1 MGNDP
6 LPDDQDALKAIITRM
21 TLEKLERDNAQKK
34 LEAENAD
41 LKSGRDKLAEE
52 NASLKSARDG
62 LSAENVTLK
71 TSQEALT
78 EENAFLTERVKLL
91 EELAERQD
99 SYLRALKRA
108 QYGRR
113 SEKLD
118 ADQLMLGLEDVEQAT
133 AALLREIE
141 RRKAR
146 APEKKEKKQRR
157 RNLGALPPELPR
169 EDRVLEPDD
178 KTCATCGGALHE
190 IGEDVSE
197 RLEYQPARFRVV
209 RTRRPKY
216 GCRCCEKAPVQA
228 PAEPHLIEG
237 GLPTESLVAHVV
249 VSKFADFL
257 PLYRLAQIFARE
269 GVHLDRS
276 TLADWVGA
284 AAYELQP
291 VYDRLMEIIK
301 AGDCLFCDETPAPVL
316 DPGRKQVKK
325 GQFWA
330 LARDA
335 RPYGGGEP
343 PAVIYLYQ
351 SGRSADAA
359 TEALKGYS
367 GKVQVDGYAAYKKV
381 MKKNREEGSL
391 MLSFCMAHLR
401 RKFYDELT
409 SGYAPIAE
417 EALKWI
423 AGLYGIETQAR
434 GLPPDKRRAIR
445 QEKAKPILEDFRT
458 WLEHKLD
465 LIPKR
470 SKLAGSI
477 RYAFNHWDGLLLYLD
492 DGRLE
497 IDSNTVERS
506 MKPIALGRRNSLFAG
521 HEKGAHYWA
530 VLSSL
535 VGTCKLNGVN
545 PQVYFTDVLTKIV
558 NGWAQSR
565 IDDLLPFSYIENKS

>member
-6 LPDDQDALKAIITRM
+6 LPDDQEALKAIIAKM
-21 TLEKLERDNAQKK
+21 TLEKLERDEAQKK
-34 LEAENAD
+34 LEEKNTA
-41 LKSGRDKLAEE
+41 LAEE
-52 NASLKSARDG
+52 NISLKSTRD
-62 LSAENVTLK
+62 
-71 TSQEALT
+71 ALD
-78 EENAFLTERVKLL
+78 EENAFLKARVQLL

-99 SYLRALKRA
+99 SYLRVLKRA
-108 QYGRR
+108 QFGRR

-118 ADQLMLGLEDVEQAT
+118 ADQLMLGLEDVEQAS
-133 AALLREIE
+133 AALRREIE
-141 RRKAR
+141 RRNAR

-169 EDRVLEPDD
+169 EERVLEPDD
-178 KTCATCGGALHE
+178 KTCSTCGGSLHE

-197 RLEYQPARFRVV
+197 RLEYQPARFRVI

-216 GCRCCEKAPVQA
+216 GCRCCENAPVQA
-228 PAEPHLIEG
+228 PAEPRLIEG
-237 GLPTESLVAHVV
+237 GLPTESLVAHVI

-269 GVHLDRS
+269 GVHLNRS
-276 TLADWVGA
+276 TLADWVGC

-301 AGDCLFCDETPAPVL
+301 SSDRLFCDETHAPVL
-316 DPGRKQVKK
+316 DPGRGQVKK

-335 RPYGGGEP
+335 RPYGGDEP

-359 TEALKGYS
+359 TEVLKSYS
-367 GKVQVDGYAAYKKV
+367 GKLQVDGYGAYKTV
-381 MKKNREEGSL
+381 MKMNREEGAL
-391 MLSFCMAHLR
+391 TLSFCMAHLR
-401 RKFYDELT
+401 RKFYDEFT

-417 EALKWI
+417 EALQWI
-423 AGLYGIETQAR
+423 AGLYEIEEQAR

-445 QEKAKPILEDFRT
+445 QEKARPILEDFRI
-458 WLEHKLD
+458 WLEHKLE
-465 LIPKR
+465 LIPQR
-470 SKLAGSI
+470 SKLAKSI

-497 IDSNTVERS
+497 IDSNTVERF
-506 MKPIALGRRNSLFAG
+506 MKPIALGRKNSLFAG

-535 VGTCKLNGVN
+535 VACCKLNNVN
-545 PQVYFTDVLTKIV
+545 PQDYFTDVLTKLV
-558 NGWAQSR
+558 NGWPQKPHR
-565 IDDLLPFSYIENKS
+565 